1 MCIYIGFIL
10 NCVQQTVLNFP
21 SQVLPRISCHW
32 GPKIFDSRILL
43 PWPFTGHNFGQ
54 FQMFPQISTTK
65 LSVFAFSHVLEIFK
79 YCVPDRLSSG
89 RAGWRITLHCE
100 LLWARA
106 EHHRYQRRNHQE
118 ATARLVLV
126 TNHNTSRKQCHK
138 KLTKVSWNIS
148 MFLKGTF
155 YMSKIEAANLLLRSS
170 F

>member
-10 NCVQQTVLNFP
+10 NCVQQTINWVRAFKVVRTKFSTLGFFFLGHLLDIILVSFKCFHKFP
-21 SQVLPRISCHW
+21 LQSCL
-32 GPKIFDSRILL
+32 F
-43 PWPFTGHNFGQ
+43 
-54 FQMFPQISTTK
+54 
-65 LSVFAFSHVLEIFK
+65 FAFSHVLEIFK

-138 KLTKVSWNIS
+138 KLTKVSWNNS